1 MYRAYLQEDTEEQ
14 DTKHKCEIFNCLR
27 RGGKYCCYYCANKGS
42 CSNPC
47 LNYPDRCGQAFQEEK
62 HR

>member
-27 RGGKYCCYYCANKGS
+27 RGGKYCCFYCSNKGR
-42 CSNPC
+42 CTNPC
-47 LNYPDRCGQAFQEEK
+47 LNNPERCGK
-62 HR
+62 IIDSKTK